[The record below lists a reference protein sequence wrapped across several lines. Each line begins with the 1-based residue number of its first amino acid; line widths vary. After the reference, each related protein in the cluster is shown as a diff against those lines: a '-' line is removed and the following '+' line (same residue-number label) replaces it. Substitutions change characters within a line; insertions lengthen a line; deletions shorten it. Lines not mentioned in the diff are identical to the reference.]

1 MGRSV
6 PWNETVALGQ
16 KIVREWDGRPSL
28 LVRWMSHRIA
38 ELMEKADKAESK
50 VEREARREKCTD
62 LILRL
67 WERRKHWPYGSP
79 LARVNEALSAI
90 AGEPEFGDPSEP
102 DQPDPS
108 GRWEKVLQEVDRL
121 QRKETSVLLFA
132 IVANMELVFG
142 EEWDEDY
149 GGLMDERERETVDTL
164 IALRNEASGENFELG
179 FIEAP
184 HFSKLPDEERAKLV
198 RSSLRDIAERRA
210 ELLQNIDEDTN

>member
-6 PWNETVALGQ
+6 PWSETVALGQ
-16 KIVREWDGRPSL
+16 KIIREWEDRPSV

-38 ELMEKADKAESK
+38 ELMEKAKEVESEE
-50 VEREARREKCTD
+50 EREARREKCTD
-62 LILRL
+62 LIMRL

-108 GRWEKVLQEVDRL
+108 GKWEKVLQEMSRL

-132 IVANMELVFG
+132 IVANMDLVFG

-164 IALRNEASGENFELG
+164 IALRNEASSEDFELG
-179 FIEAP
+179 FIDAP
-184 HFSKLPDEERAKLV
+184 HFSRLPDEERAQLV
-198 RSSLRDIAERRA
+198 RASLKGIAERRA
-210 ELLQNIDEDTN
+210 ELLQNIADDAN

>member
-1 MGRSV
+1 
-6 PWNETVALGQ
+6 
-16 KIVREWDGRPSL
+16 
-28 LVRWMSHRIA
+28 MSHRIA
-38 ELMEKADKAESK
+38 ELIEKAEKAEYK
-50 VEREARREKCTD
+50 EEREARREKCTD

-132 IVANMELVFG
+132 IVANMDLVFE
-142 EEWDEDY
+142 EEWSEDY
-149 GGLMDERERETVDTL
+149 GGIMDEGERETVGTL
-164 IALRNEASGENFELG
+164 ITLHKQASTEDFQLG
-179 FIEAP
+179 FIDAP
-184 HFSKLPDEERAKLV
+184 NFSTLPEDERKKLV
-198 RSSLRDIAERRA
+198 RSSLEDISQRRTEILEEIA
-210 ELLQNIDEDTN
+210 GDVN